1 MKGRP
6 PPLAIVDDDDDISL
20 DSDGDHSPLFSD
32 DLADLAAL
40 RKSVQNNL
48 RLRPIRSSSALKS
61 KVQAELEDASP
72 SVYFTP
78 REDISFAR
86 YQRLPRPISP
96 QSLYTRLLAAKRPL
110 LIDTRPHAAHH
121 AFHIKFS
128 INIAIPSLILKRG
141 RKPGGQAFSSLDAL
155 RQFVTTDPGKHA
167 WDSLMSPGGP
177 WDGDVVIYDEDMNE
191 KDKNSMTIASWAL
204 LPILQSLLD
213 DGNADYLLGGIS
225 IAGHHPDLQ
234 KLVVSGED
242 EPAVPQKAGGLF
254 QLDTQQLFRPKVEID
269 QSLSATSTSRPP
281 LSPLP
286 LMPAAMNNHSPRS
299 PSTIVDATPS
309 PPPSQVSFRRPPPPV
324 SKRPSAPN
332 LRRLDTRSAESLDPV
347 PGPSKFSKIGL
358 TVNTSLPRPSARL
371 KPVKSATLAVPPL
384 SINTWNGS
392 NTLHPPS
399 PSHLNLTHS
408 NHSPPGSARWLPT
421 SPINHRPT
429 SPYASTSTS
438 TSSSGSDLSHSAS
451 FERGPNN
458 RDSIGTAYYTP
469 PHTPATPKSSHP
481 DSLHPRDH
489 LYADLPPS
497 PSTARPEDGGS
508 AFPRSPSVG
517 SFPRSPS
524 NPGGW
529 PHNPNEADPRDFS
542 SFYPPP
548 STLSSA
554 GEEDPY
560 PTFTISTILPGFL
573 FLGPEPTSWEHVAD
587 LKKLGVKRIVNLA
600 AECGPDDW
608 GLGLAKK
615 DSNENVGFEKYVK
628 IAMRD
633 TVEEEGV
640 AKGVKQVCEILD
652 DARLHSSP
660 TYVHCKAGKSRSV
673 TAVMAYLIHANHWT
687 LSRAYAFV
695 LERRKG
701 ISPNIGFVSELMNFE
716 EQELGGKSVGVHI
729 NRGQGGGAQPS
740 APSHMDG
747 EGKEGG
753 YAMAA
758 GNRRGGHV
766 RESLPPTFVH
776 THSIGSPSL
785 SGTHAESGTISAGP
799 DGSTEE
805 WEREREKMRVM
816 GDLGQEMEIKDASGR
831 YRHARRAPVD
841 ETTLQPMR
849 RVSKAGLESG
859 EWGDG

>member
-1 MKGRP
+1 MKGRH
-6 PPLAIVDDDDDISL
+6 PPLPPLHVVRNDVDDDNELDL
-20 DSDGDHSPLFSD
+20 DSDGDHSPLFAD
-32 DLADLAAL
+32 DLASDLAAL

-48 RLRPIRSSSALKS
+48 RLRPIRSSGALNS
-61 KVQAELEDASP
+61 KVQAEREDPSP

-86 YQRLPRPISP
+86 FQHLPRPISP
-96 QSLYTRLLAAKRPL
+96 QSLYTQLLAAKRPL
-110 LIDTRPHAAHH
+110 LIDTRPHAAHQ
-121 AFHIKFS
+121 AFHIKYS
-128 INIAIPSLILKRG
+128 LNIAIPSLILKRG

-155 RQFVTTDPGKHA
+155 RQFVTTDSGKHA
-167 WDSLMSPGGP
+167 WDNLMSPGGP
-177 WDGDVVIYDEDMNE
+177 WDGDIVVYDEDMDE
-191 KDKNSMTIASWAL
+191 KDKNNMTITSWAL

-213 DGNADYLLGGIS
+213 YGSADYLLGGIS
-225 IAGHHPDLQ
+225 MAGHHPDLE
-234 KLVVSGED
+234 KLIVSGQE
-242 EPAVPQKAGGLF
+242 EPSVAQKPGGGLF

-269 QSLSATSTSRPP
+269 QTSSATSTSRPP

-286 LMPAAMNNHSPRS
+286 VMPAAISAHSPRS
-299 PSTIVDATPS
+299 PSTVIDATPS

-332 LRRLDTRSAESLDPV
+332 LRL
-347 PGPSKFSKIGL
+347 
-358 TVNTSLPRPSARL
+358 
-371 KPVKSATLAVPPL
+371 KSATLAVPPL

-421 SPINHRPT
+421 SPINHHPS
-429 SPYASTSTS
+429 SP
-438 TSSSGSDLSHSAS
+438 
-451 FERGPNN
+451 N

-469 PHTPATPKSSHP
+469 PHTPGTPKSSHP
-481 DSLHPRDH
+481 DGYSSLPYLRPNPRDQ

-497 PSTARPEDGGS
+497 PSTAQ
-508 AFPRSPSVG
+508 
-517 SFPRSPS
+517 
-524 NPGGW
+524 
-529 PHNPNEADPRDFS
+529 
-542 SFYPPP
+542 
-548 STLSSA
+548 
-554 GEEDPY
+554 DPY

-573 FLGPEPTSWEHVAD
+573 FLGPEPTSWEHVD
-587 LKKLGVKRIVNLA
+587 ELKSLGVKRIVNLA

-608 GLGLAKK
+608 GLGLDRYS
-615 DSNENVGFEKYVK
+615 DSRGSFEKYVK

-652 DARLHSSP
+652 DARLHSAP

-695 LERRKG
+695 LDRRKG

-729 NRGQGGGAQPS
+729 SRGGQGGGAQPS
-740 APSHMDG
+740 APLHTDG
-747 EGKEGG
+747 ETGG
-753 YAMAA
+753 RDAGYSVAA
-758 GNRRGGHV
+758 GNRRGHI

-785 SGTHAESGTISAGP
+785 GGPNAESG
-799 DGSTEE
+799 
-805 WEREREKMRVM
+805 ERMRVM
-816 GDLGQEMEIKDASGR
+816 GDLGQEMEIKDSSGR

-859 EWGDG
+859 EWDG